1 MNVEKRILELIELL
15 AEYLQK
21 TDRLLDRMD
30 KHDVLF
36 EKQFARMDLAYQVI
50 VTHSERIENLQEETK
65 DLQRQTKDLQLQTKE
80 LQQQTKEQT
89 KDLQLQIKELQLQT
103 KEIQQRN
110 DSTFKEILSISKRV
124 QTIEGDQ

>member
-30 KHDVLF
+30 KHDILF

-50 VTHSERIENLQEETK
+50 VTHSERIENLQ
-65 DLQRQTKDLQLQTKE
+65 DQTKDLQLQTKD
-80 LQQQTKEQT
+80 LQLQTKDIQQQTKELYQQT
-89 KDLQLQIKELQLQT
+89 KELQLQT
-103 KEIQQRN
+103 KEIQLRN

-124 QTIEGDQ
+124 QTIEGEQ

>member
-50 VTHSERIENLQEETK
+50 VTHSERIENLQ
-65 DLQRQTKDLQLQTKE
+65 DQTKDLQLQTKD
-80 LQQQTKEQT
+80 LQQQT
-89 KDLQLQIKELQLQT
+89 KELQLQT

-124 QTIEGDQ
+124 QTIEGEQ

>member
-50 VTHSERIENLQEETK
+50 VTHSERIENLQDQTK
-65 DLQRQTKDLQLQTKE
+65 DIQLQTKDLQLQT
-80 LQQQTKEQT
+80 
-89 KDLQLQIKELQLQT
+89 KELQLQT

-124 QTIEGDQ
+124 QTIEGE

>member
-50 VTHSERIENLQEETK
+50 VTHSERIEILQEETK
-65 DLQRQTKDLQLQTKE
+65 DLQRQTKDLQLQT
-80 LQQQTKEQT
+80 
-89 KDLQLQIKELQLQT
+89 KELQLQT

-124 QTIEGDQ
+124 QTLEGEQ

>member
-1 MNVEKRILELIELL
+1 MIELL

-50 VTHSERIENLQEETK
+50 VTHSERIENLQ
-65 DLQRQTKDLQLQTKE
+65 DQTKDLQLQTKD
-80 LQQQTKEQT
+80 LQQQT
-89 KDLQLQIKELQLQT
+89 KELQLQT

-124 QTIEGDQ
+124 QTIEGEQ

>member
-1 MNVEKRILELIELL
+1 MIELL

-30 KHDVLF
+30 KHDILF

-50 VTHSERIENLQEETK
+50 VTHSERIENLQDQAK
-65 DLQRQTKDLQLQTKE
+65 DLQLQTKDLQLQTKD
-80 LQQQTKEQT
+80 LQQQTKELYQQT
-89 KDLQLQIKELQLQT
+89 KELQLQT

-124 QTIEGDQ
+124 QTIEGEQ

>member
-30 KHDVLF
+30 KHDILF

-50 VTHSERIENLQEETK
+50 VTHSERIENLQ
-65 DLQRQTKDLQLQTKE
+65 DQTKDLQLQTKD
-80 LQQQTKEQT
+80 LQLQTKDIQQQTKELYQQT
-89 KDLQLQIKELQLQT
+89 KELQMQT
-103 KEIQQRN
+103 KEIQLRN

-124 QTIEGDQ
+124 QTIEGEQ

>member
-50 VTHSERIENLQEETK
+50 VTHSERIEILQEETK
-65 DLQRQTKDLQLQTKE
+65 DLQRQTKD

-124 QTIEGDQ
+124 QTIEGEQ

>member
-50 VTHSERIENLQEETK
+50 VTHSERIEILQEETK
-65 DLQRQTKDLQLQTKE
+65 DLQRQTKDLQLQT
-80 LQQQTKEQT
+80 
-89 KDLQLQIKELQLQT
+89 KELQLQT

-124 QTIEGDQ
+124 QTIEGEQ

>member
-1 MNVEKRILELIELL
+1 MIELL

-30 KHDVLF
+30 KHDILF

-50 VTHSERIENLQEETK
+50 VTHSERIENLQ
-65 DLQRQTKDLQLQTKE
+65 DQTKDLQLQTKD
-80 LQQQTKEQT
+80 LQLQTKDIQQQTKELYQQT
-89 KDLQLQIKELQLQT
+89 KELQMQT
-103 KEIQQRN
+103 KEIQLRN

-124 QTIEGDQ
+124 QTIEGEQ

>member
-50 VTHSERIENLQEETK
+50 VTHSERIEILQEETK
-65 DLQRQTKDLQLQTKE
+65 DLQRQTKDLQ
-80 LQQQTKEQT
+80 QQT
-89 KDLQLQIKELQLQT
+89 KELQLQT

-124 QTIEGDQ
+124 QTLEGEQ

>member
-15 AEYLQK
+15 GEYLQK

-30 KHDVLF
+30 KHDILF

-50 VTHSERIENLQEETK
+50 VTHSERIEILQEETK
-65 DLQRQTKDLQLQTKE
+65 DLQRQTKDLQQQTKE
-80 LQQQTKEQT
+80 LQLE
-89 KDLQLQIKELQLQT
+89 T

-124 QTIEGDQ
+124 QTLEGDQ